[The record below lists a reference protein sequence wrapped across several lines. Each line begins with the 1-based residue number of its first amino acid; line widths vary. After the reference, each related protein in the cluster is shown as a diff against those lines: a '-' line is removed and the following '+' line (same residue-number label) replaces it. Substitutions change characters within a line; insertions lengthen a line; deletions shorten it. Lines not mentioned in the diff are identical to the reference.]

1 MTDDPKTTSSAVK
14 TLDDAYVLHTY
25 RRVPIVVRRGSGVY
39 LYDEQDRPYLDLVS
53 GIGVASLGHANPGL
67 AAALAA
73 QATTLLHCS
82 NLYYHDLQ
90 GQVAE
95 RLARLSGLSRTFFCN
110 SGGEA
115 VEACLKFARRY
126 WYTRGVRDR
135 TGIVALEHS
144 FHGRT
149 LGALSTT
156 WHAQYR
162 APFEPLVPGVV
173 FVSPDDPAAL
183 SAAVSKSTAAIIA
196 EPLQG
201 EGGVRPLGQDFA
213 TAIQEACDR
222 TGTLLIADEVQSGLG
237 RTGSAFY
244 FSTLG
249 LRPQLLALGKA
260 LGAGV
265 PVGAAVV
272 SQTVAETIEP
282 GDHGST
288 YGGNLLACRAAHYF
302 LEQLVDEGLL
312 SHVQRVGAHLERELA
327 ALAARHPDLIVTIRG
342 AGLMRGIVLNRDA
355 GGVVD
360 GALEQGLL
368 VNRTAGSVVRL
379 LPPLTITES
388 EIDRALELLEIV
400 LRSVESETRS

>member
-1 MTDDPKTTSSAVK
+1 MSDTPTPTPSAAQ
-14 TLDDAYVLHTY
+14 TLDDTYVLHTY
-25 RRVPIVVRRGSGVY
+25 RRAPIVVRRGTGVR

-53 GIGVASLGHANPGL
+53 GVGVASLGHANPGL
-67 AAALAA
+67 AAALAD
-73 QATTLLHCS
+73 QAGTLLHCS

-90 GQVAE
+90 GQVAQ

-110 SGGEA
+110 SGAEA

-144 FHGRT
+144 FHGRSF
-149 LGALSTT
+149 GALSAT
-156 WHAQYR
+156 WDANYR

-173 FVSPDDPAAL
+173 FVAPDDPAAL
-183 SAAVSKSTAAIIA
+183 TAAVSDTTAAVIV

-213 TAIQEACDR
+213 TALQAACDR
-222 TGTLLIADEVQSGLG
+222 TGTLLIADEVQCGLG
-237 RTGSAFY
+237 RTGNAFY
-244 FSTLG
+244 FGTLG

-272 SQTVAETIEP
+272 SENVAEAIAP

-288 YGGNLLACRAAHYF
+288 YGGNLLACRAALYF
-302 LEQLVDEGLL
+302 LDQLIDADLI
-312 SHVQRVGAHLERELA
+312 SHVQRVGAHLEAGLTGLA
-327 ALAARHPDLIVTIRG
+327 SRHPDLVVALRG

-355 GGVVD
+355 GPVIER
-360 GALEQGLL
+360 ALAQGLL
-368 VNRTAGSVVRL
+368 VNRTDGTVVRL
-379 LPPLTITES
+379 LPPLTITEA
-388 EIDRALELLEIV
+388 EIDEAVERLDTV
-400 LRSVESETRS
+400 FRSVSSETGS